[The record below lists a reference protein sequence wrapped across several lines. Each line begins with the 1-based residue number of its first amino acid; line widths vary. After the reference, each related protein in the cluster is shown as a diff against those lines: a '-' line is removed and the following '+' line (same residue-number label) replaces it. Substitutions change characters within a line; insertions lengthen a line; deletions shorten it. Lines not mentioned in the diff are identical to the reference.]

1 MEKTKSAA
9 QALKDQ
15 LFLSRKHGGLQMS
28 DAELAAAQDYCE
40 GYKAFLNS
48 AKTERETV
56 TIAVEMAE
64 KAGFVPFEIGKAYK
78 PGDRIY
84 YNNRGK
90 AAAFAVIGTDPIE
103 QGVNLLTSHIDS
115 PRLDL
120 KVNPLYEDNELALF
134 KTHYYGGIKKYQWT
148 AIPLA
153 LHGVVVR
160 ADGSSLTVAVGE
172 EEGDPVFCV
181 TDLLPHLA
189 ADQVKLPLHEGIKGE
204 QLNILIGSHPFRD
217 DEASERVK
225 LNLMRILN
233 EKYGIVEKDFRSA
246 ELTVV
251 PAYKARDIGFD
262 RSMIGAYGQDDHVCA
277 YASISALHDKK
288 ETPKRTAVCVFSD
301 KEETGSNGTTGL
313 AGSFLPF
320 FLENLA
326 AAYNVPG
333 RIVMSHS
340 KCLSADVNAA
350 FDPNFPEVSEPRNNC
365 FVNYGA
371 VITKYTGARGKSGTS
386 DASAEFAAEIQHLM
400 DRENVLWQTGE
411 LGKVDQG
418 GGGTVAFCTAE
429 LDIDT
434 IDIGVPVLSMH
445 APFEVTAKIDVY
457 SLYRAFVAFIG

>member
-56 TIAVEMAE
+56 TAAVEMAE

-90 AAAFAVIGTDPIE
+90 AAVFAVIGTDPIE
-103 QGVNLLTSHIDS
+103 QGVNLMTSHIDS

-153 LHGVVVR
+153 LHGVIVR
-160 ADGSSLTVAVGE
+160 ADGSSLTVSVGE
-172 EEGDPVFCV
+172 EEGDPIFCV

-225 LNLMRILN
+225 LNLMCILN
-233 EKYGIVEKDFRSA
+233 EKYGIVEKDFRFA
-246 ELTVV
+246 ELTIV

-277 YASISALHDKK
+277 YASFTALLDKK

-457 SLYRAFVAFIG
+457 SLYRAFVAFVG

>member
-153 LHGVVVR
+153 MHGVVV
-160 ADGSSLTVAVGE
+160 
-172 EEGDPVFCV
+172 
-181 TDLLPHLA
+181 
-189 ADQVKLPLHEGIKGE
+189 
-204 QLNILIGSHPFRD
+204 
-217 DEASERVK
+217 
-225 LNLMRILN
+225 
-233 EKYGIVEKDFRSA
+233 
-246 ELTVV
+246 
-251 PAYKARDIGFD
+251 
-262 RSMIGAYGQDDHVCA
+262 
-277 YASISALHDKK
+277 
-288 ETPKRTAVCVFSD
+288 
-301 KEETGSNGTTGL
+301 
-313 AGSFLPF
+313 
-320 FLENLA
+320 
-326 AAYNVPG
+326 
-333 RIVMSHS
+333 
-340 KCLSADVNAA
+340 
-350 FDPNFPEVSEPRNNC
+350 
-365 FVNYGA
+365 
-371 VITKYTGARGKSGTS
+371 
-386 DASAEFAAEIQHLM
+386 
-400 DRENVLWQTGE
+400 
-411 LGKVDQG
+411 
-418 GGGTVAFCTAE
+418 
-429 LDIDT
+429 
-434 IDIGVPVLSMH
+434 
-445 APFEVTAKIDVY
+445 
-457 SLYRAFVAFIG
+457 

>member
-153 LHGVVVR
+153 LHGVLVR

-277 YASISALHDKK
+277 YASFSALLDKK

>member
-15 LFLSRKHGGLQMS
+15 LFLTRKHGGLQLS
-28 DAELAAAQDYCE
+28 EAELSAAQDYCE
-40 GYKAFLNS
+40 DYKAFLNC

-56 TIAVEMAE
+56 ATTVEMAE

-78 PGDRIY
+78 PGDKIY

-90 AAAFAVIGTDPIE
+90 AAVFAVIGTDPIE
-103 QGVNLLTSHIDS
+103 QGVNLMTSHIDS

-160 ADGSSLTVAVGE
+160 ADDTVLTVSVGE
-172 EEGDPVFCV
+172 DEEDPVFCV

-233 EKYGIVEKDFRSA
+233 EKYGIVEKDFRCA
-246 ELTVV
+246 ELTIV
-251 PAYKARDIGFD
+251 PAYKAKDIGFD
-262 RSMIGAYGQDDHVCA
+262 RSMIGAYAQDDHVCA
-277 YASISALHDKK
+277 YASFTALLQAQA
-288 ETPKRTAVCVFSD
+288 PKRTAVCVFSD

-326 AAYNVPG
+326 AAYDVPG

-418 GGGTVAFCTAE
+418 GGGTVAFCTAG

-445 APFEVTAKIDVY
+445 APFEITAKIDVY

>member
-56 TIAVEMAE
+56 TAAVEMAE

-90 AAAFAVIGTDPIE
+90 AAVFAVIGTDPIE
-103 QGVNLLTSHIDS
+103 QGVNLMTSHIDS

-153 LHGVVVR
+153 LHGVIVR
-160 ADGSSLTVAVGE
+160 ADGSSLTVSVGE
-172 EEGDPVFCV
+172 EEGDPIFCV

-225 LNLMRILN
+225 LNLMCILN
-233 EKYGIVEKDFRSA
+233 EKYGIVEKDFRFA
-246 ELTVV
+246 ELTIV

-277 YASISALHDKK
+277 YASFTALLDKK

-400 DRENVLWQTGE
+400 DRENVLWKTGE

-457 SLYRAFVAFIG
+457 SLYRAFVAFVG